1 MKWALFVLFFSFS
14 VQFNAFAD
22 DVDITFIKTPT
33 GVNLL
38 SVIDDSNTNGSATK
52 FDSFKLVTGYL
63 VGITQSTQ
71 HINDSVIKLVSD
83 TNQAQNKRAAG
94 IKLTKEENER
104 AIRLSGAMSV
114 APIGLTLIPV
124 GVTWGQRIKIIE
136 KFLRD
141 HPEKLHEPAYTLVVQ
156 ALSEAFKDAYKDSQ

>member
-1 MKWALFVLFFSFS
+1 MKRALFVLFISFS

-22 DVDITFIKTPT
+22 DVGVTFAKTPT

-52 FDSFKLVTGYL
+52 FDSSNLLIGYL

-83 TNQAQNKRAAG
+83 ANQAQNKRAAG
-94 IKLTKEENER
+94 MKLTKEENER
-104 AIRLSGAMSV
+104 AIRLTGAISV
-114 APIGLTLIPV
+114 APTGLTMIPY

-156 ALSEAFKDAYKDSQ
+156 ALSEAFKVSQ